1 MKKSLTILCFGMLF
15 SFAISA
21 QVRPVEKPVEQKPE
35 KETAQKT
42 GEKIEITKEPIEN
55 LPSTFKVEYQGGLFG
70 YSKKQ
75 HGEIRFDEI
84 NERLMFFGED
94 GKEKFSLP
102 YSAIFVV
109 YPNQKKVQSGTGRV
123 VGAALPVPGAGI
135 LGGLIKK
142 KKNYMIVQFQD
153 PEVGAQGNLNLLLD
167 TEEMVGE
174 AITALGERAE
184 MKPRGDAYIRS
195 KEF

>member
-1 MKKSLTILCFGMLF
+1 MKKFLAFLYFIILF
-15 SFAISA
+15 SFVISA
-21 QVRPVEKPVEQKPE
+21 QVRPLEKPVDPKPDE
-35 KETAQKT
+35 KNVEKT
-42 GEKIEITKEPIEN
+42 GEKIEITKEAIEN

-102 YSAIFVV
+102 YSAIIVV

-167 TEEMVGE
+167 TEEIVRE